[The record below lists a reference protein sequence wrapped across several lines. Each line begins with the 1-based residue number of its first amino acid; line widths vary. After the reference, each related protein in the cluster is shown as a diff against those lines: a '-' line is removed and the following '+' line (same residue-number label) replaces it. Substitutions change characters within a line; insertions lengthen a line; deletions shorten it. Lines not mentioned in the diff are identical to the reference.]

1 MRRLHNRA
9 QRGHEMAAWE
19 GPFSPPPAADKVTIN
34 PMVKTAAELAS
45 SPQTIVEHRESVA
58 AHAA

>member
-1 MRRLHNRA
+1 
-9 QRGHEMAAWE
+9 MAAWE
-19 GPFSPPPAADKVTIN
+19 GPFSPPQAPGKVTIN

-45 SPQTIVEHRESVA
+45 SPQTVTEHRESVA